1 MLDVA
6 KTRAASDILVGHWDA
21 GTRLDALPADC
32 RPASRA
38 EGYAVQ
44 AHLMARTAAPLYG
57 WKIAATSVAGQR
69 HINVDG
75 PLAGRILA
83 EKVFRED
90 DVIPLDKSLMKL
102 AEIEFA
108 FRMARDLPPRAEAY
122 GVDEVMDAVAALHP
136 SIELPDTRYAD
147 CCAVGA
153 AQLIA
158 DNACGDRFILGA
170 ASPEGWRGADL
181 AALEVEAEVV
191 GKSHHPG
198 VGRNVLGD
206 PRVALAWLVNEL
218 SGLGI
223 TLHAGEVVTTG
234 TCVVPIPVVA
244 GDEVRATF
252 GPWGTVS
259 ARFG

>member
-6 KTRAASDILVGHWDA
+6 KTRTASDILVGQWDA

-32 RPASRA
+32 RPADRA

-57 WKIAATSVAGQR
+57 WKIAATSIAGQR

-83 EKVFRED
+83 EKVFREED
-90 DVIPLDKSLMKL
+90 LIPLDKSLMKL

-108 FRMARDLPPRAEAY
+108 FRMGRDLPPRAEAY

-170 ASPEGWRGADL
+170 ASPEGWRKVDL
-181 AALEVEAEVV
+181 AALEVTAEVV
-191 GKSHHPG
+191 GKSQHPG

-206 PRVALAWLVNEL
+206 PRIALAWLVNEL

-244 GDEVRATF
+244 GDEVRASF
-252 GPWGTVS
+252 GPWGGVS